1 MNVAS
6 VVVVQYPASLAWL
19 SPSQSPPGPSFDKR
33 PEMYKVLRATTQT
46 ADDVERLFG
55 NAMFSRYRTVLQAFR
70 QCVASVSVVHH
81 AAG

>member
-6 VVVVQYPASLAWL
+6 VVVVPRIARML

-70 QCVASVSVVHH
+70 QCVASISVVHH

>member
-1 MNVAS
+1 
-6 VVVVQYPASLAWL
+6 
-19 SPSQSPPGPSFDKR
+19 
-33 PEMYKVLRATTQT
+33 MYKVLRATTQT